1 MEYITL
7 DKLID
12 DLKLEVVY
20 GANNM
25 DEVKITGSDV
35 NRPGLQMAGYFDKFA
50 YERVQIIGNVEWH
63 FFNELSEELRY
74 ERTKRMLSF
83 PIPALV
89 ISRDL
94 PIFPEMIELA
104 IQYNRS
110 ILRTS
115 LSTTKFV
122 NELIN
127 HLDYLLAPEMTVH
140 GVLVEVYGMGI
151 LIIGK
156 SGVGKSETALELV
169 KRGHRLVAD
178 DAVEIKRVEDEL
190 RGQAPDLIR
199 HFMEIRGI
207 GILDIERLYG
217 VGAIKKNEF
226 IDLVIELEFW
236 EETKEYDRVGLDE
249 DCIDLLGIRVQ
260 KLVIPVRPGRN
271 LAMIVEVA
279 ARNTRQKKLG
289 YNAAEEL
296 NNRIKDQIKSRKRN
310 KVEDL

>member
-12 DLKLEVVY
+12 DLKLEIVY

-63 FFNELSEELRY
+63 FFNGLSEELRY
-74 ERTKRMLSF
+74 ERTKKMLSF

-310 KVEDL
+310 KIEDL